1 MEGIGINLKS
11 KMDINCDLGEG
22 LKNDAQI
29 MPYISSCNIAC
40 GAHAGDKKLMKTTV
54 LLAKEYKVKIGAHP
68 SFADREN
75 FGRKEMYVPKDLL
88 KEQIVDQIK
97 LLKEITEKN
106 GEVLHHV
113 KPHGALYNMAAKNRD
128 IAKTVIEAVQSIDK
142 DLILYIPF
150 GSVIAKELL
159 NRNHPFYYESFADR
173 VYLDDLTLMLRK
185 ETGSVI
191 ENPQRVLK
199 RVKQLINLGT
209 IKTFQGNNIKIESDT
224 VCVHGDNP
232 NAVQIVKSLSTLIRK

>member
-1 MEGIGINLKS
+1 LEGIGINLKS

-88 KEQIVDQIK
+88 KEQIVDQVT

-106 GEVLHHV
+106 GGVLHHV

-128 IAKTVIEAVQSIDK
+128 IAKTVIEAVQSIDR

-159 NRNHPFYYESFADR
+159 NRNHPFYYESFGDR

-199 RVKQLINLGT
+199 RVKLLINLGT